1 MYRRSLLILTAL
13 LSIFLIF
20 IFFQALKKDF
30 NYSTDKLIGKKI
42 GSFKVQS
49 LNKDFYLTENQ
60 LNKNKYT
67 LINFWASWCI
77 PCRKEHNFLL
87 KLNQKKGIDM
97 IGINFKDQTS
107 NAKSFITELGNPYD
121 FLMVD
126 ESGKQ
131 SINFGVYGIP
141 ESILINKELKII
153 KKYIGPLSKANFLEI
168 SEIIKE

>member
-1 MYRRSLLILTAL
+1 MIWIWFSAFLIAFGSLQRLFFKMYRRLSLIFIVL

-42 GSFKVQS
+42 GSFKIQS

-77 PCRKEHNFLL
+77 PCRKEHNFLI
-87 KLNQKKGIDM
+87 KLNQKKG
-97 IGINFKDQTS
+97 
-107 NAKSFITELGNPYD
+107 
-121 FLMVD
+121 
-126 ESGKQ
+126 
-131 SINFGVYGIP
+131 
-141 ESILINKELKII
+141 
-153 KKYIGPLSKANFLEI
+153 
-168 SEIIKE
+168 

>member
-1 MYRRSLLILTAL
+1 MEV
-13 LSIFLIF
+13 
-20 IFFQALKKDF
+20 LK
-30 NYSTDKLIGKKI
+30 I
-42 GSFKVQS
+42 QS

-77 PCRKEHNFLL
+77 PCRKEHNFLI

-97 IGINFKDQTS
+97 IGINFKDKTS
-107 NAKSFITELGNPYD
+107 NAKSFIAELGNPYD

-126 ESGKQ
+126 ENGKQ

-153 KKYIGPLSKANFLEI
+153 KKYIGPLSKANF
-168 SEIIKE
+168 